1 MFDINNINPTGMYF
15 KIMLVTPEMAKEW
28 LKTND
33 RNRTPNKDKLAK
45 LKYDLE
51 NGYFELTHQA
61 IAFDVDG
68 KLSDGQHRL
77 TEIAETGIAAPLSV
91 AFNAPRSANMD
102 IGTKRS
108 PKQSLYMAGIIEKGT
123 LEYDCLTYPLISFMV
138 YRSLGEERMRSLTPM
153 NRHIL
158 YMKYKSLIDPII
170 EIGTKANGKCRSSA
184 IMYSMMC
191 ALNGGVPESTIGKW
205 HKIVETGD
213 FYDEDKQILMAGR
226 SVLLFKKIA
235 NENTTISTTRSKKEE
250 VETIIKKAMSSISHY
265 AKLDNI
271 AKLYGE
277 LVYEDIQVSEKDMQ
291 REAV

>member
-1 MFDINNINPTGMYF
+1 
-15 KIMLVTPEMAKEW
+15 
-28 LKTND
+28 
-33 RNRTPNKDKLAK
+33 
-45 LKYDLE
+45 
-51 NGYFELTHQA
+51 
-61 IAFDVDG
+61 
-68 KLSDGQHRL
+68 
-77 TEIAETGIAAPLSV
+77 
-91 AFNAPRSANMD
+91 MD